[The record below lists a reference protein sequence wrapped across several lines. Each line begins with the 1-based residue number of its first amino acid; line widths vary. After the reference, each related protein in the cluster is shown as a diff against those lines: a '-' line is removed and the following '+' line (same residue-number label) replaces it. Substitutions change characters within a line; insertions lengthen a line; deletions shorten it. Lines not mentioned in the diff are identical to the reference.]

1 MLLLMTLS
9 MLMLAAAVTG
19 SGSALTAGPSVL
31 TNRKCHG
38 LDNCL
43 DYAMNMIHTSQRYS
57 LFESLWFDAIN
68 GTNNSYVITT
78 SDPKGFTHLAKKA
91 AELFNTHYLIWKIAP
106 GLNVKVFK
114 KSKDE
119 FGMSVL
125 KDVYPPKNGI
135 YLSLFFKHY
144 HINFYLNIK
153 LKKV

>member
-1 MLLLMTLS
+1 MVQCVVAGSTMLLSLPL
-9 MLMLAAAVTG
+9 LMLAAV
-19 SGSALTAGPSVL
+19 SGSALVAGPGSTL
-31 TNRKCHG
+31 THRKCHG
-38 LDNCL
+38 LANCL
-43 DYAMNMIHTSQRYS
+43 DYAMNMIHSSQRYS

-91 AELFNTHYLIWKIAP
+91 AELFNTHYLIWRISP

-135 YLSLFFKHY
+135 YLD
-144 HINFYLNIK
+144 FYLC
-153 LKKV
+153 

>member
-1 MLLLMTLS
+1 MVQCVLAGSTMLLSLTL
-9 MLMLAAAVTG
+9 LVLAAV
-19 SGSALTAGPSVL
+19 SGSALVAGPV
-31 TNRKCHG
+31 TYGKCRG
-38 LDNCL
+38 LANCL
-43 DYAMNMIHTSQRYS
+43 DYAMNMIHSSQRYS
-57 LFESLWFDAIN
+57 LFESLWFDALN

-91 AELFNTHYLIWKIAP
+91 AELFNTHYLIWRISP

-135 YLSLFFKHY
+135 YH
-144 HINFYLNIK
+144 FYLKIMFSM
-153 LKKV
+153 